1 MKRLLKDGAMALS
14 LANLC
19 FIVTWAELVAEPVRR
34 FHTSLSIM
42 INVLLLAIAFWL
54 AVTLARRARTPFVL
68 KLGHLVFPLLL
79 LIPLNGLLQRLLPGK
94 KAVIEPGLL
103 LLAIAW
109 LGLFEVKPWHGTI
122 IRGAKALVAVLFP
135 FFLIT
140 FFQASS
146 ALTKSSDKPPVTS
159 VNAQSK
165 TSPRVLWLLF
175 DEMDQQVTFSRRP
188 ATVKLS
194 ELDRLRG
201 QAVYASRAYSPSDC
215 TEVSVPALITGKLL
229 SDSQFA
235 NISTLMITPADSG
248 RPLSLGTQANVFS
261 RAREAGFNTASIGYY
276 LPCSIIGESL
286 NQCSWRDPGALTL
299 RESMSRQIESLLNAI
314 PIASA
319 LWTARTAKLDQ
330 RENRQRQRDA
340 YTRILEDAKKAALD
354 PSLGLIF
361 VHLPVPHPPGIY
373 DRQKEVFELDGE
385 SSYLDN
391 LQLADHALGDLRRV
405 MEDAGIWEDTIVLV
419 TSDHWWRCDIW
430 GPGYMWTR
438 KDGEV
443 IAGDKDHRV
452 PFVLKLARQR
462 EGVTYD
468 GEFNNVLTHDLLL
481 SLLKN
486 EVSSPDSVTKWLD
499 RNRSIGESPY
509 KFMGENS
516 PKPVEAQSQ

>member
-1 MKRLLKDGAMALS
+1 MNRSLKDAAMALS

-19 FIVTWAELVAEPVRR
+19 FMVTWAELVAEPLKR
-34 FHTSLSIM
+34 FNTSLSIM
-42 INVLLLAIAFWL
+42 INVLLLAIVFWL
-54 AVTLARRARTPFVL
+54 ALNLARRAKTPFVL
-68 KLGHLVFPLLL
+68 KLAHLVFPLLL

-94 KAVIEPGLL
+94 RPVIELGLL
-103 LLAIAW
+103 VLAIAW
-109 LGLFEVKPWHGTI
+109 IGLFELKPWHGAI
-122 IRGAKALVAVLFP
+122 IRGAKAVVAVLFP
-135 FFLIT
+135 FFLVT

-146 ALTKSSDKPPVTS
+146 ALTKASDKPPLRPVS
-159 VNAQSK
+159 AQSK

-188 ATVKLS
+188 ATVKLE
-194 ELDRLRG
+194 ELDRLRC
-201 QAVYASRAYSPSDC
+201 QAIYASNAYPPSDC

-235 NISTLMITPADSG
+235 DISRLMITPADSG
-248 RPLSLGTQANVFS
+248 RPVSVGTQPNVFS

-276 LPCSIIGESL
+276 LPCSIVGESL
-286 NQCSWRDPGALTL
+286 NQCSWRDPGTLTL
-299 RESMSRQIESLLNAI
+299 RETMSGQIESLLNAI

-319 LWTARTAKLDQ
+319 FWMARTAKSDQ
-330 RENRQRQRDA
+330 RQNRQRQRDA
-340 YTRILEDAKKAALD
+340 YTGILEDAKKAAVD

-373 DRQKEVFELDGE
+373 DRQKEAFELEGE

-405 MEDAGIWEDTIVLV
+405 MEDAGMWDDTIVLV

-438 KDGEV
+438 KDGVV
-443 IAGDKDHRV
+443 ITADKDHRV
-452 PFVLKLARQR
+452 PFVLKLVGQR

-468 GEFNNVLTHDLLL
+468 GEFNSVLTHDLLL
-481 SLLKN
+481 ALLKN
-486 EVSSPDSVTKWLD
+486 EVSSPDSVTNWLD
-499 RNRSIGESPY
+499 GNRSIGESPY
-509 KFMGENS
+509 RFMGENTS
-516 PKPVEAQSQ
+516 KPVEAQSQ